1 MCTTNLIAE
10 LKKSPMFHLS
20 LSSKELFHSN
30 MLAWIAEDEDT
41 EGLFVEILN
50 LFGITE
56 EDKAKDIAEG
66 LRGENPKYMVLRE
79 YKNFDLCICEKIKKN
94 NDDSQQGGEEDNTNK
109 DEKESEEDEYGYI
122 PGRILLVLEN
132 KFKSIPYKAQLKEYQ
147 EKVQELNKEGIKNWL
162 VSNGIK
168 GVGPKT
174 LEDYWEKYIDNKK
187 LELLNKGSLHKQDTH
202 FVLLSLAK
210 DIYELQVNNNSL
222 DVEGTT
228 WHYVSYKGYSYLLNS
243 YLFKKTTLSAS
254 ELKGQL
260 IKDYAEYVYS
270 FCDYLDKK
278 SPQNTETQGSWTNN
292 SWTKT
297 LASNRELKEIRM
309 DDIWQKLI
317 ANHILIKLCTMGEKV
332 LFTDGVKYSI
342 STKVEDFIM
351 GLKKKKKR
359 QGPDL
364 ESVHVAAGFSRGTAL
379 IEIKIHIGDGCVFG
393 VQIQNGLYKRFL
405 ETTKSRVDQA
415 KTENGL
421 KFFYNEYLEE
431 LNSMFRLNDDS
442 FNNKTTEWSFKPK
455 IFEDDVCPNEKNMNA
470 GFNGFGGYGETFLA
484 QWMKISDAA
493 TIEAVL
499 DAMIQD
505 CLEVRNKYP
514 IPPNQKDR
522 KPTNN

>member
-1 MCTTNLIAE
+1 MSTTNLIAD

-20 LSSKELFHSN
+20 LASKELFHSN
-30 MLAWIAEDEDT
+30 MLAWIAEDADT
-41 EGLFVEILN
+41 KDLFIEILK

-56 EDKAKDIAEG
+56 KEAEEIATG
-66 LRGENPKYMVLRE
+66 LRTNKYMVLRE

-94 NDDSQQGGEEDNTNK
+94 QQEEEEDHTNK
-109 DEKESEEDEYGYI
+109 DEKEKKSEEDEYGYI

-147 EKVQELNKEGIKNWL
+147 EKVQDLNKEGIKNWL
-162 VSNGIK
+162 VSNGIQR
-168 GVGPKT
+168 VAP
-174 LEDYWEKYIDNKK
+174 NK
-187 LELLNKGSLHKQDTH
+187 LEQYWSTYLENKQLEIPDKITLLLQDTH

-222 DVEGTT
+222 DVDGTT
-228 WHYVSYKGYSYLLNS
+228 WHYVSYKDYSDLL
-243 YLFKKTTLSAS
+243 KKHTLNAS

-260 IKDYAEYVYS
+260 IEDYAKFVHS
-270 FCDYLDKK
+270 FCGYL
-278 SPQNTETQGSWTNN
+278 ETNLPTTQDEWTNKPWTQILVEN
-292 SWTKT
+292 S
-297 LASNRELKEIRM
+297 ELQIIRM

-317 ANHILIKLCTMGEKV
+317 ANHILIKLCTKGEKV

-405 ETTKSRVDQA
+405 ETTKLRVDQA
-415 KTENGL
+415 KTKNGI
-421 KFFYNEYLEE
+421 KNFYIKH
-431 LNSMFRLNDDS
+431 LNKLGHMFRLNNDS
-442 FNNKTTEWSFKPK
+442 FPQNTTKWTFKPN
-455 IFEDDVCPNEKNMNA
+455 IFDKNKGVSPNGKNTNA
-470 GFNGFGGYGETFLA
+470 GFKGFGGYGETFLA
-484 QWMKISDAA
+484 QWRNISEDASVD
-493 TIEAVL
+493 AVL
-499 DAMIQD
+499 EAMIND
-505 CLEVRNKYP
+505 CLKVREEFKLEE
-514 IPPNQKDR
+514 IQKDSQ
-522 KPTNN
+522 PTNN